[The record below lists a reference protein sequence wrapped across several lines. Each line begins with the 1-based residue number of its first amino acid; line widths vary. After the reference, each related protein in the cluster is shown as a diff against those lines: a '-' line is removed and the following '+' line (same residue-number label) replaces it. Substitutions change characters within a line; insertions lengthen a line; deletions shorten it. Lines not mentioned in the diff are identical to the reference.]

1 MTKKYFDLAIA
12 RKNFLYFSL
21 ISSTVALLIVS
32 VIAYSAQSP
41 NIMYDALIVATI
53 YLFVT
58 LYLKRSGNVTLSSS
72 LYLLFMALGLYA
84 VVFIDNPDHPTS
96 LAGYFI
102 FIPVTYIFKSIK
114 LATIINIFF
123 LLGMIAISILSHYE
137 IIYPLYDTYLYGYTF
152 VAFTLVLLY
161 IGIFVYIQ
169 LRLTDNATILTT
181 VAENANKAKGD
192 FIANMSHELKTPLN
206 AIINISK
213 QLEKESSHSQKI
225 DLLNTNAEHLANML
239 DNILNY
245 AHLEDNNFILKEHPF
260 SLHNHMQSLIKIF
273 ANEAQR
279 KNISFNFHTNIEKKA
294 IYIGDIEQIKQL
306 LSHLLSNA
314 LKFSN
319 NDSNIYFDISATSN
333 EGISTL
339 IFSINDEGCGIAED
353 KLNSIFELFSQSDS
367 SSTKD
372 YSGIGIGLSIAQ
384 KLASHLDAK
393 IKITS
398 KLKEGTSVLVTMEI
412 QEHIEEIKPIDAPLT
427 ILIAEDIKTNQLV
440 LEFMLEEYEHNL
452 HFSNDGEECLAY
464 YIEHHKDIDII
475 LMDIRMPNMDGVEA
489 TLAIK
494 AFEREHSLKS
504 TPIIAV
510 TANDDKENIK
520 IYCKKGMHSVV
531 SKPIDEDTLLAQMS
545 KALQ

>member
-12 RKNFLYFSL
+12 RKNFLLFSL

-84 VVFIDNPDHPTS
+84 VVFIDNPEHPTS

-114 LATIINIFF
+114 VASITNVFF
-123 LLGMIAISILSHYE
+123 LLGMIGISILSHYQ
-137 IIYPLYDTYLYGYTF
+137 IIYPLYDAYLYGYTF

-169 LRLTDNATILTT
+169 LRLTDNAKILTT
-181 VAENANKAKGD
+181 AAEDANKAKGD

-279 KNISFNFHTNIEKKA
+279 KNISFNFHTDIEKNA
-294 IYIGDIEQIKQL
+294 IYIGDSEQIKQL

-319 NDSNIYFDISATSN
+319 NDSNIYFDINATSN

-384 KLASHLDAK
+384 KLAIHLGAK

-412 QEHIEEIKPIDAPLT
+412 KEHIEEIKPIDTPLT

-464 YIEHHKDIDII
+464 YKEHHEDIDII

-489 TLAIK
+489 TLEIK
-494 AFEREHSLKS
+494 AFEKEHVLKS
-504 TPIIAV
+504 THIIAV
-510 TANDDKENIK
+510 TANDDKENIEV
-520 IYCKKGMHSVV
+520 YCKEGMHSVV

>member
-1 MTKKYFDLAIA
+1 M
-12 RKNFLYFSL
+12 
-21 ISSTVALLIVS
+21 
-32 VIAYSAQSP
+32 
-41 NIMYDALIVATI
+41 
-53 YLFVT
+53 
-58 LYLKRSGNVTLSSS
+58 SG
-72 LYLLFMALGLYA
+72 
-84 VVFIDNPDHPTS
+84 VV
-96 LAGYFI
+96 
-102 FIPVTYIFKSIK
+102 
-114 LATIINIFF
+114 
-123 LLGMIAISILSHYE
+123 
-137 IIYPLYDTYLYGYTF
+137 
-152 VAFTLVLLY
+152 
-161 IGIFVYIQ
+161 
-169 LRLTDNATILTT
+169 
-181 VAENANKAKGD
+181 
-192 FIANMSHELKTPLN
+192 
-206 AIINISK
+206 
-213 QLEKESSHSQKI
+213 LEKESSHSQKI

-260 SLHNHMQSLIKIF
+260 LLDNHVQSLVKIF

-279 KNISFNFHTNIEKKA
+279 KNISFNFHSDIEKKSL
-294 IYIGDIEQIKQL
+294 YIGDIEQIKQL

-314 LKFSN
+314 IKFSS
-319 NDSNIYFDISATSN
+319 NDSTIYFDISATSN

-384 KLASHLDAK
+384 KLAIHLGAK

-412 QEHIEEIKPIDAPLT
+412 KEHIEEIKPIDTPLT

-464 YIEHHKDIDII
+464 YKEHHEDIDII

-494 AFEREHSLKS
+494 AFEKEHALKS

-510 TANDDKENIK
+510 TANDDKENIEV
-520 IYCKKGMHSVV
+520 YCKEGMHSVV
-531 SKPIDEDTLLAQMS
+531 SKPIDEDTLFAQMS